1 MFRMSVQYELADIMA
16 LSKFHS
22 RTEGKRRRIGELLFA
37 TLICAYEIY
46 CIVVCVKY
54 HAWSVPNIAVL
65 ILDALAIAYLALLPQ
80 ISALIMWRRNKDLP
94 AQEMRFDEKE
104 MQSRGKNELFS
115 YQYAC
120 VKGVYHARDVYYVGL
135 EGKRLIRIPE
145 RSFVEG
151 DPAAFGAFLA
161 AKTGLEVKELN

>member
-46 CIVVCVKY
+46 CIVVCVK
-54 HAWSVPNIAVL
+54 
-65 ILDALAIAYLALLPQ
+65 
-80 ISALIMWRRNKDLP
+80 SALIMWRRNKDLP

-104 MQSRGKNELFS
+104 MQIRGKNELFS

-120 VKGVYHARDVYYVGL
+120 VKGVYHAGDVYYVGL

-161 AKTGLEVKELN
+161 EKTGLEVKELN

>member
-104 MQSRGKNELFS
+104 MQIRGKNELFTMLVWRES
-115 YQYAC
+115 GLSVSPSVVLWRAIPPPS
-120 VKGVYHARDVYYVGL
+120 APFSLRRRDSPLKKY
-135 EGKRLIRIPE
+135 
-145 RSFVEG
+145 
-151 DPAAFGAFLA
+151 DPDASVR
-161 AKTGLEVKELN
+161 K